1 MVSGIKDGGGTV
13 LGPVKNYRPATCY
26 PFPAGGIKIKKQP
39 EKIIKKGRLY
49 MQYKDQSA
57 WRDVLEFPIGGR
69 QQKPR
74 RTGKTMVIDKGLGL
88 TEFKDLLEVAAPYI
102 DFIKLG
108 FGTSVFY
115 PADILREKIR
125 LARSHA
131 VDIFPGGTFFEVAVL
146 QGRLSLYLQTAR
158 ELGYTFIEISDG
170 TIDLSRT
177 LRYAALRQA
186 RAAGFGVITEVGK
199 KDPRDALSD
208 THILSQIAMDL
219 EAGADY
225 VIVEGRESGQGVVI
239 YDSRGAVKEDTL
251 AYLIEGI
258 GDLDR
263 IIWEAPQ
270 KQQQQTLI
278 INLGANVNL
287 GNVQPGDV
295 LALEALRVGLRG
307 DTLRTTLVREGVI

>member
-1 MVSGIKDGGGTV
+1 
-13 LGPVKNYRPATCY
+13 
-26 PFPAGGIKIKKQP
+26 
-39 EKIIKKGRLY
+39 
-49 MQYKDQSA
+49 
-57 WRDVLEFPIGGR
+57 
-69 QQKPR
+69 
-74 RTGKTMVIDKGLGL
+74 

-115 PADILREKIR
+115 PAAILREKIR
-125 LARSHA
+125 LAISYN

-146 QGRLSLYLQTAR
+146 QGRLNLYLQTAR

-177 LRYAALRQA
+177 LRLAAVRQA
-186 RAAGFGVITEVGK
+186 RGTGFGVITEVGK
-199 KDPRDALSD
+199 KDPRDALGE
-208 THILSQIAMDL
+208 TFILNQIGSDL

-225 VIVEGRESGQGVVI
+225 IIVEGRESGQGVVI
-239 YDSRGAVKEDTL
+239 YDSRGAIKEDTL
-251 AYLIEGI
+251 EGMLA
-258 GDLDR
+258 GLPGLER

-270 KQQQQTLI
+270 KQQQQALI
-278 INLGANVNL
+278 MRLGPNVNL

-307 DTLRTTLVREGVI
+307 DTLRATLVAAEVS

>member
-1 MVSGIKDGGGTV
+1 M
-13 LGPVKNYRPATCY
+13 
-26 PFPAGGIKIKKQP
+26 QP
-39 EKIIKKGRLY
+39 KV
-49 MQYKDQSA
+49 QSV

-74 RTGKTMVIDKGLGL
+74 RTGMTMVIDKGLGL
-88 TEFKDLLEVAAPYI
+88 TEFKDLLEVGAPYI

-125 LARSHA
+125 LARSHD

-146 QGRLSLYLQTAR
+146 QGRLALYLQTAR
-158 ELGYTFIEISDG
+158 ELGYTYIEISDG
-170 TIDLSRT
+170 TIDLNHT
-177 LRYAALRQA
+177 LRHTALRQA

-199 KDPRDALSD
+199 KDPRDAISEAHVLD
-208 THILSQIAMDL
+208 QIALDL

-251 AYLIEGI
+251 AYLIEGV
-258 GDLDR
+258 DDPDR

-270 KQQQQTLI
+270 KQQQQVLI

-307 DTLRTTLVREGVI
+307 DTLRTTLARQRA

>member
-1 MVSGIKDGGGTV
+1 M
-13 LGPVKNYRPATCY
+13 LP
-26 PFPAGGIKIKKQP
+26 
-39 EKIIKKGRLY
+39 KGNTTW
-49 MQYKDQSA
+49 QG
-57 WRDVLEFPIGGR
+57 VIEFPIGGR

-74 RTGKTMVIDKGLGL
+74 QAGMTMVIDKGLGL

-125 LARSHA
+125 LARSYS

-146 QGRLSLYLQTAR
+146 QGRLGLYLQTAR

-170 TIDLSRT
+170 TIDMGRSVRMV
-177 LRYAALRQA
+177 AVRQA
-186 RAAGFGVITEVGK
+186 RSAGFGVITEVGK
-199 KDPRDALSD
+199 KDPREALSEA
-208 THILSQIAMDL
+208 HLLNQIAGDQ

-225 VIVEGRESGQGVVI
+225 VIVEGRESGNGVVL
-239 YDSRGAVKEDTL
+239 YDSHGSVKEDLLERLL
-251 AYLIEGI
+251 AGI
-258 GDLDR
+258 KNPAR

-270 KQQQQTLI
+270 KQQQLALI
-278 INLGANVNL
+278 MRLGPNVNL
-287 GNVQPGDV
+287 GNIQPWDV

-307 DTLRTTLVREGVI
+307 DTLKTAMQAAGVG

>member
-1 MVSGIKDGGGTV
+1 
-13 LGPVKNYRPATCY
+13 
-26 PFPAGGIKIKKQP
+26 
-39 EKIIKKGRLY
+39 